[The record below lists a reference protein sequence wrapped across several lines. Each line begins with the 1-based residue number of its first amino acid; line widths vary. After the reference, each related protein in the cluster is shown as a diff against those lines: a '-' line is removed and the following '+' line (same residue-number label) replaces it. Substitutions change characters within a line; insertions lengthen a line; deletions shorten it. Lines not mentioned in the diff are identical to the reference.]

1 MWSLHSAQ
9 SVKFNV
15 KIDSL
20 FKFKPDACII
30 LDSHREFFHTILGL
44 FVDFVSIPDLQSSSH
59 TFGLDMASTPEASAA
74 NIGSGVTANDKFF
87 MSSLL
92 NLSQQPTSANNTRSG
107 TNSILIC
114 LLSENNID
122 LTGRQINDPP
132 LGI

>member
-1 MWSLHSAQ
+1 MESY
-9 SVKFNV
+9 
-15 KIDSL
+15 
-20 FKFKPDACII
+20 
-30 LDSHREFFHTILGL
+30 FFHTILGL

-74 NIGSGVTANDKFF
+74 NTGSGVTANDKFF

-122 LTGRQINDPP
+122 LTGGQINYPP

>member
-1 MWSLHSAQ
+1 MEPAQ

-20 FKFKPDACII
+20 FKFKPDACNI
-30 LDSHREFFHTILGL
+30 LDSHGEFFFHTILGL
-44 FVDFVSIPDLQSSSH
+44 FVEFVSTPDLQSSSH
-59 TFGLDMASTPEASAA
+59 TFGLDMASTLEASAA
-74 NIGSGVTANDKFF
+74 NTGSGVTANDKFF